1 MILKAVMTITLT
13 PHQVAWLEEQV
24 RSGAFTSVQ
33 DGVREAVARMM
44 PPDLDDLE
52 WVRPYLDEAR
62 ASVARGEVVTHQQ
75 FKTEMAAHIE
85 RLGRTK

>member
-1 MILKAVMTITLT
+1 MNRIMTLTLT
-13 PHQVAWLEEQV
+13 PDQVAWLEEQV
-24 RSGAFTSVQ
+24 RCGAFASVQ

-44 PPDLDDLE
+44 PPDGEDLE

-75 FKTEMAAHIE
+75 FKSEMAAHIE
-85 RLGRTK
+85 RLGRLE

>member
-1 MILKAVMTITLT
+1 MTITLT
-13 PHQVAWLEEQV
+13 PDQVAWLEEQV
-24 RSGAFTSVQ
+24 RSGAFPSVQ

-44 PPDLDDLE
+44 PPDLEDLE

-75 FKTEMAAHIE
+75 LKTEMAAHIQ
-85 RLGRTK
+85 RLGRIK